1 MLAKSGKSG
10 FKRRPLAMTSLI
22 DVIFLLLLFFM
33 LTSTFSKYA
42 EVELLSAG
50 AGAGGAQ
57 ASEQQQKALLRL
69 GPDTLDLNTEPQTL
83 DTLAQ
88 AFEKPN
94 DDQAEQ
100 VVIVILKDEVSSQR
114 LIDLLAVLH
123 GIQGLTVHVLE
134 AKTDA
139 S

>member
-50 AGAGGAQ
+50 AGGVE
-57 ASEQQQKALLRL
+57 ASDQQRVFLRL
-69 GPDTLDLNTEPQTL
+69 GPETITLNGEDQTL

-88 AFEKPN
+88 ALETPTT
-94 DDQAEQ
+94 EQ
-100 VVIVILKDEVSSQR
+100 TKQMVLVDLKDEVSSQR
-114 LIDLLAVLH
+114 LVDLLAVLR

>member
-1 MLAKSGKSG
+1 
-10 FKRRPLAMTSLI
+10 MTSLI

-50 AGAGGAQ
+50 AGNVQ
-57 ASEQQQKALLRL
+57 ASDQQQVFLQL
-69 GPDTLDLNTEPQTL
+69 GADTLNLDTKSQTL
-83 DTLAQ
+83 ETLTQ
-88 AFEKPN
+88 AF
-94 DDQAEQ
+94 DDTADGQAER
-100 VVIVILKDEVSSQR
+100 VVLVSLKDRVSSQR
-114 LIDLLAVLH
+114 LIDLLAVLR
-123 GIQGLTVHVLE
+123 GIPHLKVHVLE

>member
-1 MLAKSGKSG
+1 MLARSGKSG

-50 AGAGGAQ
+50 AGDVK
-57 ASEQQQKALLRL
+57 ASNQQQVFLQL
-69 GPDTLDLNTEPQTL
+69 GPDTLNLDTKPQTL
-83 DTLAQ
+83 KTLAQ
-88 AFEKPN
+88 AFEN
-94 DDQAEQ
+94 TADGQAER
-100 VVIVILKDEVSSQR
+100 VVLVSLKDEVSSQR
-114 LIDLLAVLH
+114 LIDLLAVLR
-123 GIQGLTVHVLE
+123 GVQGLKVHVLE
-134 AKTDA
+134 AKSDA